1 MTQST
6 KLRFF
11 ALYALLVLI
20 MPGCSDNREGAALSP
35 SGGAPSPASAAA
47 APPTAAPEASA
58 RRNLEESQALVL
70 LRGLPTLGTAHS
82 VAIVDLDPDSKNFG
96 AILQDFELPNL
107 ALPLH
112 HLYYS
117 PNGRLYATSL
127 DPKFSLAE
135 INLSRNASGA
145 AVINGVK
152 RLNTGGQQVGEDIV
166 WHSVN
171 GKDYMFVTFM
181 GGTGLDQPDCG
192 SVGVFD
198 PQSNALIKTI
208 QARKSVV
215 AKDAPYIMYPHGL
228 SAYQD
233 RLVISSTVH
242 PDLKTGVGNAITVID
257 LNTLEPIQNIVVEDA
272 KPVGFPSS
280 PVEVLF
286 VRPSIVPGVAPAVLV
301 NTMFGFETWKIPYT
315 EANKSFGTPVKAYD
329 GVKSGTGVPLEF
341 YGNQT
346 ELFVSHALPGI
357 VKRYKLSAL
366 PDLVSSGPDI
376 KTGVGAHHMIFF
388 TSGSGRK
395 VVAVQNNL
403 LNLGNAADK
412 DPTEVPFI
420 AKVNDH
426 TVTVHDLQSGE
437 RVAKLNFKERYK
449 KGVENIEALFGSGF
463 VHHH

>member
-6 KLRFF
+6 KLSLFHLF
-11 ALYALLVLI
+11 ALALLM
-20 MPGCSDNREGAALSP
+20 MPGITPSVTAAVAAEP
-35 SGGAPSPASAAA
+35 AA
-47 APPTAAPEASA
+47 APGAPA
-58 RRNLEESQALVL
+58 RRNVEESQALVL

-82 VAIVDLDPDSKNFG
+82 VAIVELDPDAKNFG
-96 AILQDFELPNL
+96 AILQEFELPKL
-107 ALPLH
+107 TLPLH

-117 PNGRLYATSL
+117 PNGRLYSTCL
-127 DPKFSLAE
+127 DPKFSLSE
-135 INLSRNASGA
+135 IALSRNASGA

-152 RLNTGGQQVGEDIV
+152 PVDTGGQQVGEDII
-166 WHSVN
+166 WHSVK
-171 GKDYMFVTFM
+171 GKEYMIVTFM
-181 GGTGLDQPDCG
+181 GGTGVDQADCG

-198 PQSNALIKTI
+198 PQSNALIKII

-215 AKDAPYIMYPHGL
+215 ANGKPYIMYPHGL

-233 RLVISSTVH
+233 RLVVSSTVH
-242 PDLKTGVGNAITVID
+242 PDLKTGVGNGITVID
-257 LNTLEPIQNIVVEDA
+257 LNNFEPIQNIVVEDA

-301 NTMFGFETWKIPYT
+301 NAMFGFEVWKIPYN
-315 EANKSFGTPVKAYD
+315 EADKSFGAPVKAYD
-329 GVKSGTGVPLEF
+329 GVKAGTGVPLEF

-357 VKRYKLSAL
+357 VKRYKLSGL
-366 PDLVSSGPDI
+366 PELVSSGPDI
-376 KTGVGAHHMIFF
+376 KTGLGAHHMIFF
-388 TSGSGRK
+388 TAASGRK

-437 RVAKLNFKERYK
+437 RLKRVSFKERYK